1 MKSEHKV
8 DKEKSFFN
16 RLSISKK
23 LAFWYGL
30 SLFIML
36 SAFGYFLYETF
47 HQSIHHNYDR
57 HLRFEAEQLLPFI
70 YTADTLSIDLTEYSR
85 NEALKSGVEYGTYVR
100 LYDHEGNLMYR
111 SPNFSK
117 ADQPLETEV
126 PDSPEEFS
134 FSSQWQD
141 LPARTLFYPIMDN
154 DDELSGWLE
163 VTGFEWTLHDELSRF
178 RRYLFVLILIS
189 VAFSILGGYWLSRRA
204 LSPVSS
210 IIDAAKSITA
220 TDLDKRIPVNYQV
233 RDELTDLAE
242 TFNMMLNRLQKGFE
256 REKRFT
262 SDAAHELMTPL
273 SSMRSDAEIMLRKP
287 RSKEEYRETIQR
299 MLTESRHMSEMVHLL
314 LQLSRVESV
323 HRSQPEVVN
332 ISRIT
337 EIVSEEHQQKAYEKN
352 IDLDIEIGPDLR
364 VRAHGAYIEEIINN
378 LLGNA
383 LKYTLEGG
391 NVELQLKQSSGKAVI
406 HLRDTGIGF
415 DEETKK
421 HLFERFYRANHK
433 DVQENSGSGLGLPLV
448 KAIVELYDG
457 EIRAYSDGLGKGSTF
472 VVELLLA
479 EEKRT

>member
-1 MKSEHKV
+1 MSKIVSSLT
-8 DKEKSFFN
+8 SFFD

-36 SAFGYFLYETF
+36 SAFGYILYESF

-57 HLRFEAEQLLPFI
+57 HLRFEAEQLLPHI
-70 YTADTLSIDLTEYSR
+70 DTAGDTLSIDLSDYSR
-85 NEALKSGVEYGTYVR
+85 NAALKSGVEYGTYVR
-100 LYDHEGNLMYR
+100 LYNQEGQLNYR
-111 SPNFSK
+111 SPNFTDV
-117 ADQPLETEV
+117 DQPFETNI
-126 PDSPEEFS
+126 PDAIEEYS
-134 FSSQWQD
+134 FSSEWQD
-141 LPARTLFYPIMDN
+141 LPTRTLFYPITQN
-154 DDELSGWLE
+154 EDEVNGWLE
-163 VTGFEWTLHDELSRF
+163 VTGFEWTYHEELSRF
-178 RRYLFVLILIS
+178 RQYLLVLIAIS
-189 VAFSILGGYWLSRRA
+189 VAFSILGGYWLSQRA

-273 SSMRSDAEIMLRKP
+273 SSLRSDAEIMLRKP
-287 RSKEEYRETIQR
+287 RSREEYRETIQR
-299 MLTESRHMSEMVHLL
+299 MLTETRRMSEMVHLL

-323 HRSQPEVVN
+323 HRAEAELVN

-337 EIVSEEHQQKAYEKN
+337 EAVATEYVQAARNK
-352 IDLDIEIGPDLR
+352 DIAMEVDITPELQI
-364 VRAHGAYIEEIINN
+364 RAHGAYIEEIVNN
-378 LLGNA
+378 LLENA
-383 LKYTLEGG
+383 LKYTPEGG
-391 NVELQLKQSSGKAVI
+391 SVDLQLQRSSGKAVI

-415 DEETKK
+415 DQETKR
-421 HLFERFYRANHK
+421 HLFERFYRANQK
-433 DVQENSGSGLGLPLV
+433 EVQQSPGSGLGLPLV

-457 EIRAYSDGLGKGSTF
+457 KIRAYSDGQEKGSTF
-472 VVELLLA
+472 VIELPLVE
-479 EEKRT
+479 ESRG